1 MSDKFVEKYTVGEDL
16 VKSLNKKDAT
26 SQILYDLIG
35 RKSNCDYTQQIVDGL
50 LENEELVGKLTELM
64 KPTIEK
70 DIKLPAA
77 WRVYLNSDALGKH
90 STEIIVAFEQE
101 QILARSSMRDLVTSK
116 INTESNDYTRV
127 SDTVIN
133 NTSISYEIDR
143 VLTTYDFTVSVFDGV
158 NKPGPTHPAPVWSE
172 PPSDLFTDK
181 ANMVQIDLEL
191 VIFSA
196 SGSRDEIGTNILSRS
211 YISRLLMHPQD
222 IIEQKM
228 MRMTGS
234 LLNDPGIDGKSKY
247 TRLVVTARF
256 IGSSFS
262 YNGVPPKIGFFKQ
275 NEASEI
281 DDEVEPDTSNFIDV
295 ITLGITQH

>member
-1 MSDKFVEKYTVGEDL
+1 
-16 VKSLNKKDAT
+16 
-26 SQILYDLIG
+26 
-35 RKSNCDYTQQIVDGL
+35 
-50 LENEELVGKLTELM
+50 
-64 KPTIEK
+64 
-70 DIKLPAA
+70 
-77 WRVYLNSDALGKH
+77 
-90 STEIIVAFEQE
+90 
-101 QILARSSMRDLVTSK
+101 MRDLVTSK
-116 INTESNDYTRV
+116 INTESDEFTSI

-133 NTSISYEIDR
+133 NTSISYGFDR

-158 NKPGPTHPAPVWSE
+158 NKPGPTHPAPVWAV
-172 PPSDLFTDK
+172 PQLGLLTDT

-191 VIFSA
+191 VTFSA
-196 SGSRDEIGTNILSRS
+196 RSPSDEIGTNILSRS
-211 YISRLLMHPQD
+211 YFSRLLMHPQD

-234 LLNDPGIDGKSKY
+234 FLNDPGIDGESKN

-256 IGSSFS
+256 LGSSFS

-295 ITLGITQH
+295 ITLGIIPQ